1 MNWKQ
6 DVIRKKNYYI
16 LIGISVIF
24 LIVSLIAGIWYYY
37 KINKDNEINVLKYNE
52 SIVNL
57 MQGRIDSEL
66 SEVHYI
72 DYYIE
77 INETVQKK
85 LKGSELDNQDKINIM
100 NQLYRLKESMKLL
113 EDICIYL
120 EDEDIVISSRNITT
134 PKIYFETQCNMA
146 GYTYESWENDYLLRP
161 RNKEFY
167 PEQTI
172 KLSDIFNQ
180 KVIMYK
186 RTLFSSL
193 SEQSKV
199 HILMMIRTD
208 RIEKLTEDIS
218 NNIGS
223 SIVISDTE
231 GNEVYKNDRNI
242 LDVDIEQIYY
252 DNGKLLPYDEDYVV
266 HKKSDNL
273 NLIYSIRLS
282 KKSIMHDI
290 NSFMYIGILLIIL
303 YLILVIGY
311 LYLSIRLS
319 YKPLKVIMKKIS
331 RNDNESNG
339 EGSEIEFITTKI
351 DELINK
357 EDAYASHI
365 ERFDR
370 YKKNSMLKDLLLGNN
385 SSDTEYGWEYD
396 FFAVSL
402 IRVMEIRDFDDESE
416 MQLVKYGIFNML
428 KELTANIARC
438 EIIEMNK
445 NDIVIIF
452 NFNEKQYGDIINGI
466 QDVAN
471 IISEIIENQ
480 MNTTIITAI
489 SGMHNDIKK
498 ISQCYKEAMA
508 AINFRSI
515 NDEDDNGVIVY
526 DRINNAESQKNE
538 WYYWPSNLSEM
549 LLGYIE
555 RGDYDSIDKLIDDT
569 VKVSIRNPRN
579 IDILGECLYYNISG
593 VLVDVSAKYI
603 STYSMIAVPQYN
615 SRMNFKEN
623 INVLKKR
630 FRELCDIVSSN
641 NKSELKLL
649 QRIEEYIDAHYIEND
664 LSVTK
669 IAEHMN
675 VSTSYMQA
683 YFKKHKNTT
692 LTKYITQKRVA
703 YAKQLLKDTD
713 STISVIAIKV
723 GFTDACMFGKI
734 FKKNEGVTPGQ
745 YREISR
751 NQ

>member
-6 DVIRKKNYYI
+6 DVNRRKNYYI

-24 LIVSLIAGIWYYY
+24 LITSLIAGIWYYH
-37 KINKDNEINVLKYNE
+37 KINKDNELNVLKYNE

-57 MQGRIDSEL
+57 MQGRLDREL
-66 SEVHYI
+66 NEVNYI

-77 INETVQKK
+77 INDLIQKK
-85 LKGSELDNQDKINIM
+85 QEGFELDNQDKVNIR
-100 NQLYRLKESMKLL
+100 NHLYRLKESMGLL
-113 EDICIYL
+113 DDICIYL
-120 EDEDIVISSRNITT
+120 EDEDIIISSRNITT
-134 PKIYFETQCNMA
+134 PQIYFETQCNMT
-146 GYTYESWENDYLLRP
+146 GYTYESWRNDYLLRP

-172 KLSDIFNQ
+172 KLSDTFNQ
-180 KVIMYK
+180 KIIVYK

-231 GNEVYKNDRNI
+231 GNEIYKNDKNI
-242 LDVDIEQIYY
+242 LDVDIEKIYY
-252 DNGKLLPYDEDYVV
+252 DNGNLISYDGDYVV

-273 NLIYSIRLS
+273 NLIYSIGLN

-339 EGSEIEFITTKI
+339 EDSEIEFITTKI

-428 KELTANIARC
+428 KELTANIAIC

-515 NDEDDNGVIVY
+515 NDEDGNGVIVY
-526 DRINNAESQKNE
+526 NRINNTESQKNE
-538 WYYWPSNLSEM
+538 WYYWPSNLREM

-569 VKVSIRNPRN
+569 VKVSVRNPRGV
-579 IDILGECLYYNISG
+579 DMLGECLYYNISG

-603 STYSMIAVPQYN
+603 STYSMIDVPQYN

-623 INVLKKR
+623 INMLKKR
-630 FRELCDIVSSN
+630 FREICDMVSSN

-703 YAKQLLKDTD
+703 YAKQLLKNTD
-713 STISVIAIKV
+713 SIISVIAIKA